1 MPVYDY
7 RCNVC
12 HQPISFTFKS
22 ISAYNNALAE
32 GLVCPHCG
40 VRDLARIIKQ
50 VAVARP
56 GRDYGAMS
64 SGEMLN
70 VLEGGDTREIGRM
83 FEDVG
88 QDQALDDPVMRDV
101 GKRLLKGEAPERIER
116 DLEAS
121 TPPPPSAPS
130 QG

>member
-1 MPVYDY
+1 MPVYEY
-7 RCNVC
+7 RCNAC
-12 HQPISFTFKS
+12 QRPATFTYKS
-22 ISAYNNALAE
+22 YSAYDAALAA

-40 VRDLARIIKQ
+40 ATDLVRLISRVTLAK
-50 VAVARP
+50 P
-56 GRDYGAMS
+56 SYDFGTMS

-101 GKRLLKGEAPERIER
+101 GKRLMKGESPERIER
-116 DLEAS
+116 DLES
-121 TPPPPSAPS
+121 SSQPPSKPS
-130 QG
+130 VS